1 MASNPES
8 SASRPRLDLV
18 GTIICG
24 VGMALLIYPLIQGR
38 EAGWPLWTY
47 LMVAGSAVAFGGL
60 VLWSRRMRRTGGDPL
75 IEASIFSHRAYAAG
89 VAGIVVFFA
98 GMIGMLL
105 VLTLFLQFGEHFS
118 AIHAGVTL
126 APFALGTA
134 TGATLA
140 ATVLAP
146 RLGRTVLQL
155 GAGLMAGGYWWV
167 HQVIAAH
174 GLHTESLMLI
184 APQLL
189 VGIGIGMLIS
199 PLFDFILASVTD
211 REVGSASGVLNA
223 LQQLAGAVGVAA
235 IGTVF
240 FTTLTRHGFVTAI
253 NRCIE
258 WELASVPLLILCT
271 LLLPRR
277 AREEQSEVD
286 VPAIEGSER
295 AYSMAQ

>member
-1 MASNPES
+1 M
-8 SASRPRLDLV
+8 
-18 GTIICG
+18 I
-24 VGMALLIYPLIQGR
+24 
-38 EAGWPLWTY
+38 
-47 LMVAGSAVAFGGL
+47 AGSAVAFVTL
-60 VLWSRRMRRTGGDPL
+60 AVWSRRLRRTGRDPL
-75 IEASIFSHRAYAAG
+75 IEASIFSHRAYTAG

-105 VLTLFLQFGEHFS
+105 VITLFLQFGEHFS

-126 APFALGTA
+126 APFALGMA
-134 TGATLA
+134 SGAALA

-155 GAGLMAGGYWWV
+155 GAVLMAGGYWWL

-189 VGIGIGMLIS
+189 VGLGIGMVIS

-240 FTTLTRHGFVTAI
+240 FTTLTHHGFVAAI

-258 WELASVPLLILCT
+258 WELATVPLLILCT
-271 LLLPRR
+271 LMLPRR
-277 AREEQSEVD
+277 AREPEAGGSVAAPSEALD
-286 VPAIEGSER
+286 GSESV
-295 AYSMAQ
+295 YSMAQ